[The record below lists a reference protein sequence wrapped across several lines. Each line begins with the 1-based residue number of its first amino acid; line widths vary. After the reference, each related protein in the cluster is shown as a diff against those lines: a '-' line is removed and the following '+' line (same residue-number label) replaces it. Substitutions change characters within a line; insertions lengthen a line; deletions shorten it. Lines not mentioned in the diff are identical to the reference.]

1 MKFQVSNFSI
11 LGNLIAHINSLQ
23 AEGKSPLVT
32 VSDKTE
38 DRSSAQNRL
47 MHMWFKDIAKSTGHG
62 IIYEAGRCK
71 MRYFL
76 PMLRL
81 SSDEKAQFAI
91 DLCEMAYKQK
101 GQEYLIR
108 ALGEGLIESTRH
120 LKTKEFEEALTEM
133 QMGESQHKLTDP
145 TIYGMRWAQ

>member
-1 MKFQVSNFSI
+1 
-11 LGNLIAHINSLQ
+11 
-23 AEGKSPLVT
+23 
-32 VSDKTE
+32 
-38 DRSSAQNRL
+38 
-47 MHMWFKDIAKSTGHG
+47 
-62 IIYEAGRCK
+62 

-145 TIYGMRWAQ
+145 VIYGMRWVQ